1 MPVRVVLD
9 YPRHHIFRRLWRR
22 VMTFAGAVLF
32 AGGIAASVVAVP
44 STLLAIAW
52 VMDEDIDIELEPGR
66 TLSADEILLAWAIS
80 TPLAILGMKRGRRL
94 VRSGRSLV
102 LFLRRFGYDD
112 ATSAVTFAVTR
123 TIGSRW
129 RLVTLD
135 DAEIAPLG
143 VATGTRWFFGVVQ
156 LTTRTLSRF
165 VEFVIRVFPAVQLAL
180 WGILA
185 ADLVR
190 ARIWEDARNPQA
202 WMVVLNPYLDIV
214 FRTLDGRLPF
224 EALGF
229 HLHGAFALVAIVL
242 AGFVMGLGVVL
253 TAVPVAWLASAAL
266 FLFFFSFSAGSVREA
281 ERFKTRDVQTDG
293 DVEMAVR
300 GVLDQSRKIFGPRLV
315 VLRVGGGLWRRT
327 VTRFASESSVC
338 LIDVSEPTEYLVWEI
353 QELSTSFRAKCVF
366 ICQYDRAVAMTAPAG
381 SGTSGPYY
389 ADIRLLLEMDEI
401 LAYTTDRRGQKRF
414 ARALRSRLLSMS
426 A

>member
-22 VMTFAGAVLF
+22 VMMFAGAVLF

-143 VATGTRWFFGVVQ
+143 VATGTRWFFGLVQ

-185 ADLVR
+185 VDLVR

-202 WMVVLNPYLDIV
+202 WMAVLNPYLDIV

-327 VTRFASESSVC
+327 VTRCASESSVC

-366 ICQYDRAVAMTAPAG
+366 ICQYQT
-381 SGTSGPYY
+381 GP
-389 ADIRLLLEMDEI
+389 
-401 LAYTTDRRGQKRF
+401 
-414 ARALRSRLLSMS
+414 LR
-426 A
+426 